1 MYSRN
6 NVEKGWGPN
15 KTTKITHK
23 NDYKNESRE
32 RERMSLGERFNCTF
46 YNLIWKPI
54 TQYPLTLVDYQYRV
68 GKNHV
73 YHSFIIDGIV
83 IQNLGHEGKHARGII
98 WKGWRILKMSLIV
111 FARHDDDMFYDSYGN
126 TILFYLIIPDRNI
139 VDFNK

>member
-15 KTTKITHK
+15 KTTKITHM

-32 RERMSLGERFNCTF
+32 RERKRERMSLGERFNCTF

-83 IQNLGHEGKHARGII
+83 IKTWVTKGNMHVALYEKGDGY
-98 WKGWRILKMSLIV
+98 WKWVS
-111 FARHDDDMFYDSYGN
+111 
-126 TILFYLIIPDRNI
+126 
-139 VDFNK
+139 